1 MIKLKNILL
10 EKKELDS
17 KSIKSIAIMTDRNF
31 HTEARARLSKMMGW
45 KKGIKFY
52 KAMAELNDVFGG
64 FPGPAS
70 KLNEMMEQQLYK
82 QMYRKW
88 SNYEEIYNV
97 L

>member
-10 EKKELDS
+10 EKKELDATLV
-17 KSIKSIAIMTDRNF
+17 KHIGILTDRNA
-31 HTEARARLSKMMGW
+31 HTEARLELSKQMKW
-45 KKGIKFY
+45 KKGLKFY
-52 KAMAELNDVFGG
+52 NAMMDINDVFGG

-82 QMYRKW
+82 QMYRTW
-88 SNYEEIYNV
+88 SNYDEIYDK

>member
-10 EKKELDS
+10 EKKDLHPRV
-17 KSIKSIAIMTDRNF
+17 IKDVAKMTQRNN
-31 HTEARARLSKMMGW
+31 HTEARGVLSHAMGN
-45 KKGIKFY
+45 KKLVKFY